1 MSVITYLSKAPDL
14 ILPVT
19 RKTTSTKHLSSV
31 KHKKKTHR
39 VWNKRK
45 DWLNTSLAGKDPP
58 YPLKFHH

>member
-31 KHKKKTHR
+31 KHTKKTQ
-39 VWNKRK
+39 
-45 DWLNTSLAGKDPP
+45 SLKQMQRLA
-58 YPLKFHH
+58 

>member
-31 KHKKKTHR
+31 KHTKKHTEFETNAKTG
-39 VWNKRK
+39 
-45 DWLNTSLAGKDPP
+45 LTLA
-58 YPLKFHH
+58 

>member
-31 KHKKKTHR
+31 KHKK
-39 VWNKRK
+39 NPQ
-45 DWLNTSLAGKDPP
+45 SLKQTQRLA
-58 YPLKFHH
+58 